1 MSFTGRGLAQ
11 IIACLTLSLGGAHA
25 QPAPPTPL
33 APVTLDAPVVILD
46 QGVFNGQLVAYQAR
60 VEAFDLPGPDGGP
73 GVRLVSTAYLTIGR
87 TVSAERPVIFV
98 FNGGPISPSPYL
110 HMGAFGPKRLA
121 VPDDLNADPATFKI
135 VDNPYTVL
143 DVADL
148 VFFDPA
154 GTGFSRFAEGVDP
167 QTYFSVEADARQLT
181 DFVVAWSKA
190 HGREASP
197 KYLFGESY
205 GTIRAAVAVNQIQ
218 KLPQDQNLRGAMF
231 MGQAMNIVEYVQRPQ
246 NIISYVVSL
255 PTLAAT
261 AWWHGKADLKGQDF
275 ETWMAEMRVFA
286 RTEYLTALAQGDD
299 LDPGVRA
306 TVAQKLEAY
315 SGIPAA
321 FYVENNLRITK
332 ERFRVELLKDQGL
345 TLGMA
350 DARYTGPSAPP
361 GQRAADPSRLLPE
374 ALIAAFEVYARDT
387 LKVGDLGAYNTRSP
401 VTAGWRYAE
410 GPASPFS
417 DYPFMSAVSE
427 VFALNPDFR
436 ALMINGHQDTQTTT
450 GAMDYGLALSGW
462 PKDRAS
468 ARSYQGGHMA
478 YSVEASLA
486 QMMDDVRAFV
496 TVAP

>member
-1 MSFTGRGLAQ
+1 MGFVGRGLGLIGVCA
-11 IIACLTLSLGGAHA
+11 TLALGQAHA
-25 QPAPPTPL
+25 QSAPSPSL
-33 APVTLDAPVVILD
+33 RPVALSAPVVTTH
-46 QGVFNGQLVAYQAR
+46 QGVFNNQPVTYRAK
-60 VEAFDLPGPDGGP
+60 VEALDLPGQDGAP
-73 GVRLVSTAYLTIGR
+73 GVRLITTAYLATGDLAR
-87 TVSAERPVIFV
+87 VERPVIFV

-110 HMGAFGPKRLA
+110 HMGAFGPRRLA
-121 VPDDLNADPATFKI
+121 VPDDLSADPASFAI

-167 QTYFSVEADARQLT
+167 EAYFSVEADARQFT
-181 DFVVAWSKA
+181 DFVVAWSA
-190 HGREASP
+190 ANGRTASP
-197 KYLFGESY
+197 KHLFGESY
-205 GTIRAAVAVNQIQ
+205 GTIRAAVAARQIQ
-218 KLPQDQNLRGAMF
+218 DLPQDQNLRGAIF

-275 ETWMAEMRVFA
+275 EPWMAEMRVFA

-299 LDPGVRA
+299 LDPAARA
-306 TVAQKLEAY
+306 AIAQKLEAY

-361 GQRAADPSRLLPE
+361 GQRAADPSRVLPE

-387 LKVGDLGAYNTRSP
+387 LKVGDLGDYSTRSP

-427 VFALNPDFR
+427 VFARNPNFR
-436 ALMINGHQDTQTTT
+436 
-450 GAMDYGLALSGW
+450 
-462 PKDRAS
+462 
-468 ARSYQGGHMA
+468 
-478 YSVEASLA
+478 
-486 QMMDDVRAFV
+486 
-496 TVAP
+496 

>member
-1 MSFTGRGLAQ
+1 MSIFGRGLA
-11 IIACLTLSLGGAHA
+11 IGACLALSLGAANA
-25 QPAPPTPL
+25 QPAPPPPL
-33 APVTLDAPVVILD
+33 APVTLDAPVVT
-46 QGVFNGQLVAYQAR
+46 QHRGVFNGKTVAYQAR
-60 VEAFDLPGPDGGP
+60 VEAFDLPGPDGGR
-73 GVRLVSTAYLTIGR
+73 GVRLVTTAYVATGR
-87 TVSAERPVIFV
+87 TASPERPVIFV

-121 VPDDLNADPATFKI
+121 VPDDLSADPASFQI

-154 GTGFSRFAEGVDP
+154 GTGYSRFAQGVDP

-218 KLPQDQNLRGAMF
+218 KLPQDQNLRGAVF

-255 PTLAAT
+255 PTLAAS

-275 ETWMAEMRVFA
+275 EAWMSEMRTFA

-299 LDPGVRA
+299 LDPAVRA
-306 TVAQKLEAY
+306 AIAQKLEAY

-332 ERFRVELLKDQGL
+332 ERYRVELLKDQGL

-350 DARYTGPSAPP
+350 DARYTGPSALA
-361 GQRAADPSRLLPE
+361 GQRAADPSRVLPE
-374 ALIAAFEVYARDT
+374 ALIAAFEVYARDS

-436 ALMINGHQDTQTTT
+436 VLMANGHQDTQTTT

-462 PKDRAS
+462 PKDRAQ

-486 QMMDDVRAFV
+486 QMMADVRAFV

>member
-11 IIACLTLSLGGAHA
+11 IIACLALSLGAAQA
-25 QPAPPTPL
+25 QPAPAPLTPVAL
-33 APVTLDAPVVILD
+33 EAPVVTAHR
-46 QGVFNGQLVAYQAR
+46 GVFNGKPVAYQAR
-60 VEAFDLPGPDGGP
+60 VEAIDLPGPDGGP
-73 GVRLVSTAYLTIGR
+73 GVRLVTTAYVATGR
-87 TVSAERPVIFV
+87 AAGPERPVIFI

-121 VPDDLNADPATFKI
+121 VPDDLSADPASFQI

-154 GTGFSRFAEGVDP
+154 GTGFSRFADGVDP

-275 ETWMAEMRVFA
+275 EAWMAEMRTFA

-299 LDPGVRA
+299 LDAA
-306 TVAQKLEAY
+306 TRQEVANKVEAY

-321 FYVENNLRITK
+321 YYVENNLRITK
-332 ERFRVELLKDQGL
+332 ERYRVELLKDQGL

-350 DARYTGPSAPP
+350 DARYTGPSAPA
-361 GQRAADPSRLLPE
+361 GQRAADPSRVLPE

-417 DYPFMSAVSE
+417 DYPFMSPVSE

-436 ALMINGHQDTQTTT
+436 VLMINGHQDTQTTT

-462 PKDRAS
+462 PRDRAQ

-478 YSVEASLA
+478 YSVAASLA
-486 QMMDDVRAFV
+486 QIMADVRALV
-496 TVAP
+496 TAAP

>member
-1 MSFTGRGLAQ
+1 MTTIGRGLAQ
-11 IIACLTLSLGGAHA
+11 ICACLALSLGAAHA
-25 QPAPPTPL
+25 QPAPPPPL
-33 APVTLDAPVVILD
+33 APVTLDTPVVT
-46 QGVFNGQLVAYQAR
+46 QHRGVFNGKRVSYQAR
-60 VEAFDLPGPDGGP
+60 VEAIDLPGQGGGP
-73 GVRLVSTAYLTIGR
+73 GVRLVTTAYVATGPLAGPG
-87 TVSAERPVIFV
+87 RPVMFV

-121 VPDDLNADPATFKI
+121 VPDDLGADPASFQI
-135 VDNPYTVL
+135 VDNPYTIL

-205 GTIRAAVAVNQIQ
+205 GTIRAAVAAAQIQ
-218 KLPQDQNLRGAMF
+218 KLPQDQNLQGAVF

-275 ETWMAEMRVFA
+275 EAWMDEMRLFA

-299 LDPGVRA
+299 IDPA
-306 TVAQKLEAY
+306 TREAVARKLEAY

-332 ERFRVELLKDQGL
+332 ERYRVELLKDQGL

-350 DARYTGPSAPP
+350 DARYTGPSAQP
-361 GQRAADPSRLLPE
+361 GQRAVDPSRVLPE
-374 ALIAAFEVYARDT
+374 ALISAFEVYARDT
-387 LKVGDLGAYNTRSP
+387 LKVGDIGDYSTRSP

-410 GPASPFS
+410 GAASPFT
-417 DYPFMSAVSE
+417 DYPFMRPVSE
-427 VFALNPDFR
+427 VFALNPTFR
-436 ALMINGHQDTQTTT
+436 VLMANGHQDTQTTT
-450 GAMDYGLALSGW
+450 GAMDYGLALAGW

-486 QMMDDVRAFV
+486 QMMADVRAFV
-496 TVAP
+496 TAAP